1 MITFDIALQTV
12 LNNTKPL
19 AGTESVKLD
28 AALDRVLAMDVFSD
42 MDMPPFDKS
51 AVDGY
56 ACRRQDVHNEL
67 KIVEVVPA
75 GKAPEHNISENLC
88 IKIMTGA
95 MIPQGADCVLMV
107 EHTEKTKEG
116 HIRFLKSDTQNNIAY
131 QAEDIKKGAP
141 VLKKGIL
148 LKPEHIAVLASV
160 GCFEPQVSL
169 MPRLSIISTGDEL
182 VEPYEVPG
190 LSQIRN
196 SNSWQLLAQAQQMK
210 INAVYGGIAR
220 DDEEVTF
227 RKLSKAA
234 DENDVVLLTGGVSMG
249 DFDFVPEMI
258 IKTGFEI
265 LFRTMA
271 IQPGKPTVFGMKG
284 NKFCFGLP
292 GNPVASFVI
301 FELMVKPLLYK
312 MMGHQFNPA
321 IQSLPFAHDFKR
333 RAAERLSVIPVIVKR
348 EGTVATLDYHGS
360 AHIHALVG
368 ANGLAFI
375 PVGKTMVGKGE
386 LIDVRLL

>member
-1 MITFDIALQTV
+1 MISYDIALQKV
-12 LNNTKPL
+12 LNNTMSL
-19 AGTESVKLD
+19 AETEIVTLD
-28 AALDRVLAMDVFSD
+28 AALGRVLAMDVVSD

-56 ACRRQDVHNEL
+56 ACRRQDIYNEL

-75 GKAPEHNISENLC
+75 GKAPQYNVSENLC

-95 MIPQGADCVLMV
+95 MVPQGADCVLMV

-131 QAEDIKKGAP
+131 KAEDVKRGAL
-141 VLKKGIL
+141 VLQKGIL
-148 LKPEHIAVLASV
+148 LNPEHVAVLASV
-160 GCFEPQVSL
+160 GCFEPQVSI

-210 INAVYGGIAR
+210 IKAVYGGIAR
-220 DDEEVTF
+220 DNEEVTYQMIN
-227 RKLSKAA
+227 KAA
-234 DENDVVLLTGGVSMG
+234 EENDVVLLTGGVSMG
-249 DFDFVPEMI
+249 DYDFVPEMI
-258 IKTGFEI
+258 KKTGFEI

-284 NKFCFGLP
+284 KKFCFGLP

-312 MMGHQFNPA
+312 MMGHQFVPR
-321 IQSLPFAHDFKR
+321 ILSLPFAHDFRR
-333 RAAERLSVIPVIVKR
+333 RAAERLSVIPVVVNR
-348 EGTVATLDYHGS
+348 EGFVTTIDYHGS
-360 AHIHALVG
+360 AHIHALIG

-375 PVGKTMVGKGE
+375 PIGKTTVGKGE
-386 LIDVRLL
+386 LVDVRLI